1 VTDDAEKIAAA
12 VQRFVKA
19 GLPGVHRSQQ
29 VELYRQRI
37 AALDVSRQIDPLS
50 LRASWNSKTS
60 QTKQGGAQ

>member
-1 VTDDAEKIAAA
+1 

-19 GLPGVHRSQQ
+19 GLPVVHRSQQ

-50 LRASWNSKTS
+50 LRASWNGKTS

>member
-1 VTDDAEKIAAA
+1 
-12 VQRFVKA
+12 
-19 GLPGVHRSQQ
+19 